1 MFPTRQEIGYE
12 ARNVKTTAHLQ
23 ENGITAKAELIERAK
38 KFEHMYGTKKA
49 KYRASAARK
58 AASAKGWTC
67 RDAPVIKPDT
77 MSKALEE
84 ASAEDIKN
92 KATVAL
98 KERSAEQADAAA
110 VEMIKQGATEIAQQT
125 ANSPAGRAQVAAM
138 LAAMREAAPSLVPTM
153 VGENAL
159 KQAKGLG
166 QKRTASAPSND
177 PNSKKAR
184 AAQASDSDSDL

>member
-84 ASAEDIKN
+84 AAAEDIKN

-166 QKRTASAPSND
+166 KRTASAPSND

-184 AAQASDSDSDL
+184 AAQTSDSDSDL